1 MLEHVW
7 FRIVRITIEAL
18 ECLQTYLTI
27 SQGLL
32 GFCRDDKVKLLMG
45 FKTT

>member
-1 MLEHVW
+1 MLVHVW
-7 FRIVRITIEAL
+7 YCIVRIAIEAL
-18 ECLQTYLTI
+18 ECLKTYLTI

-32 GFCRDDKVKLLMG
+32 GFCGDDKLKLLMV

>member
-1 MLEHVW
+1 MSQHVLGC
-7 FRIVRITIEAL
+7 IVRIAIEVL
-18 ECLQTYLTI
+18 ECLKTYLTI

-32 GFCRDDKVKLLMG
+32 GFCRDDKVKLLMV